1 MICKVLEEKSG
12 IGAIM
17 NREEKTHNLIAE
29 MQEQTK
35 ADLCF

>member
-1 MICKVLEEKSG
+1 MICKVLEEGSG
-12 IGAIM
+12 TGTIM
-17 NREEKTHNLIAE
+17 NGEEKTHNLIAE